1 MAFIGIKVPH
11 EVSRLLSQIQVP
23 GEPVPRDEKHITCV
37 HLGSKV
43 PIDHISKAIVVAY
56 EVAARTKPIQLL
68 IEEVICFPKGDEGVP
83 IIGSV
88 VSSELMSFQEDLC
101 SSLDKA
107 KVGYSKKY
115 PTYKPH
121 VCLAYA
127 EEPIESVAVGP
138 FEWAAYEMVLW
149 GGDSGDDKIFT
160 TLPFSMPGKE
170 ALYRKLVQARVRFP
184 FLV

>member
-11 EVSRLLSQIQVP
+11 EVSRLLSQIEVP
-23 GEPVPRDEKHITCV
+23 GDPVPRDEKHITCV
-37 HLGSKV
+37 YFGSNV
-43 PIDHISKAIVVAY
+43 PIDRISKAIVVAY

-68 IEEVICFPKGDEGVP
+68 IEEVICFPKGDDGVP

-88 VSSELMSFQEDLC
+88 SSLELMAFQEDLC
-101 SSLDKA
+101 NSLDKA
-107 KVGYSKKY
+107 KIEYSKKF
-115 PTYKPH
+115 PEYKPH

-127 EEPIESVAVGP
+127 EEPIKPMAVGP

-149 GGDSGDDKIFT
+149 GGDSGDDKIFI

-184 FLV
+184 PLL

>member
-23 GEPVPRDEKHITCV
+23 GEPVPRDEKHITAV
-37 HLGSKV
+37 YFGSNV
-43 PIDHISKAIVVAY
+43 PIDRISKAIVVAY

-68 IEEVICFPKGDEGVP
+68 IEEVICFPKGEDGVP

-88 VSSELMSFQEDLC
+88 VSPELMSFQEDLC
-101 SSLDKA
+101 RSLDKA
-107 KVGYSKKY
+107 KVEYSKKY
-115 PTYKPH
+115 PEYKPH
-121 VCLAYA
+121 VCLSYA
-127 EEPIESVAVGP
+127 EEPIEPMSVGP

-149 GGDSGDDKIFT
+149 GGDSGDDKIFI

-184 FLV
+184 SLL